1 MKRSL
6 GLLGQGLVGVLGPG
20 MRPQAPRNYHCRC
33 GQPVFFRNSACLAC
47 GAALGFDPEAL
58 TLRSLLPAPQP
69 SLWVDAANAGAHAPL
84 LQRCA
89 NFGPGACNWLL
100 PPGEAGAHEGLCR
113 ACRLNRTI
121 PDLDAG
127 DNALLWSRI
136 EVAKRRLV
144 SQLLALGLP
153 VRSRVSEDLQR
164 GVMFDF
170 LRAAPDKPPIVTGH
184 ADGLITLDVEE
195 ADDAKRERRRDTLR
209 EPYRTLLGHLRHE
222 IGHYYW
228 DRLVAG
234 SGWLEPFRARF
245 GDETQDYAAALKRHY
260 DAGPAADWAQ
270 RFVSAYASAHPWE
283 DWAETWAHYL
293 HMVDALDTALSF
305 GLEGGDIDVDI
316 EPYGDDAL
324 DAPGDPGARRFLSL
338 VNGWLEITALT
349 NELARS
355 MGQPDLYPIVLSHH
369 AVAKLHFV
377 HRVIGATAGQRR

>member
-20 MRPQAPRNYHCRC
+20 MRPQAPRNYRCRC

-153 VRSRVSEDLQR
+153 VRSPRQR
-164 GVMFDF
+164 GPAAWRDVRLPARRAGQAARRHRPRRRADHAEHRGGRRRQARAHAQ
-170 LRAAPDKPPIVTGH
+170 RAARALPHAAGPPAARDRPLLLGPPDRRQRLARALPRPF
-184 ADGLITLDVEE
+184 
-195 ADDAKRERRRDTLR
+195 RRRDG
-209 EPYRTLLGHLRHE
+209 RT
-222 IGHYYW
+222 
-228 DRLVAG
+228 
-234 SGWLEPFRARF
+234 
-245 GDETQDYAAALKRHY
+245 T
-260 DAGPAADWAQ
+260 
-270 RFVSAYASAHPWE
+270 
-283 DWAETWAHYL
+283 
-293 HMVDALDTALSF
+293 
-305 GLEGGDIDVDI
+305 
-316 EPYGDDAL
+316 
-324 DAPGDPGARRFLSL
+324 RR
-338 VNGWLEITALT
+338 
-349 NELARS
+349 R
-355 MGQPDLYPIVLSHH
+355 
-369 AVAKLHFV
+369 
-377 HRVIGATAGQRR
+377 